1 MYVIFILIIVI
12 NQSEK
17 ELNSHMYFHYTAT
30 RPVFA
35 LTDEKNG
42 RPHGTPTRQNSRR
55 SEGGADRCEWV
66 ERGEGGALLQRR
78 GSAKERTRLLSSN
91 GTQSQP

>member
-1 MYVIFILIIVI
+1 
-12 NQSEK
+12 
-17 ELNSHMYFHYTAT
+17 MYFHYTAT

-66 ERGEGGALLQRR
+66 ERGESGALLQRR